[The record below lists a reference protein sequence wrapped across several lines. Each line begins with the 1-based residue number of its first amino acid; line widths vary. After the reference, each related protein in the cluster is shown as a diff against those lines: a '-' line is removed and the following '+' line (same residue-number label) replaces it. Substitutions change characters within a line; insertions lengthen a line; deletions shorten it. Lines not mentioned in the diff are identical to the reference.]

1 VKLGGSRSARLGN
14 VSGRDIFSFSSV
26 WQRVTL
32 PAEATQ
38 VILRANIYPV
48 SQDNP
53 GSGDVQN
60 IMILN
65 DRFQV
70 ARTLSKELSNS
81 ATWENRTYDLSDLK
95 GRTIYIY
102 FSVVN
107 LGQTGRPTAMYLDD
121 VSLTW
126 SR

>member
-1 VKLGGSRSARLGN
+1 M
-14 VSGRDIFSFSSV
+14 
-26 WQRVTL
+26 TL

-38 VILRANIYPV
+38 IILRANIYPV

-95 GRTIYIY
+95 GRTLYIY